1 MTITQTQTPYKVK
14 GVFLE
19 TCNCDSG
26 CNCNFGGFPDHGS
39 CEALIGI
46 KIDEGKIGDADLSGM
61 KVVLAVKWPKAIHEG
76 DGAAAIYID
85 ESATEEQVDGIAT
98 ILTGQAGGM
107 PWEILATTLSSL
119 DGPHMKSINMDI
131 NGRNSGFSI
140 DGICEVKFTPLL
152 NPVTGAENEVHIV
165 FPTGG
170 LIWDDGDNAATAVM
184 KVDTGSIQF
193 DHSGQSAIF
202 APVEW
207 TNQ

>member
-1 MTITQTQTPYKVK
+1 MAATQTPYRVK

-46 KIDEGKIGDADLSGM
+46 KIDEGKIGEVDLSGV

-85 ESATEEQVDGIAT
+85 ESATEEQVGGIAT

-119 DGPHMKSINMDI
+119 DGPHMKTINMDV

-140 DGICEVKFTPLL
+140 GGICEVKFTPLI
-152 NPVTGAENEVHIV
+152 NPVTGDENEVHIV
-165 FPTGG
+165 FPGGG
-170 LIWDDGDNAATAVM
+170 LIWDDGDNAKTSVM
-184 KVDTGSIQF
+184 KVDTGAIKF

>member
-1 MTITQTQTPYKVK
+1 MTQTQTPYKVK

-19 TCNCDSG
+19 SCNCDSG
-26 CNCNFGGFPDHGS
+26 FNCNFGGFPDHGS
-39 CEALIGI
+39 CEAVVGI
-46 KIDEGKIGDADLSGM
+46 QIDEGNIGDTDLSGM
-61 KVVLAVKWPKAIHEG
+61 KLVLVVKWPKAIHEG

-85 ESATEEQVDGIAT
+85 ESASEEQVGGIAT

-107 PWEILATTLSSL
+107 PWEVLATTLSSL
-119 DGPHMKSINMDI
+119 DGPHMKSIKMDV

-152 NPVTGAENEVHIV
+152 NPVTGDENEVHIV
-165 FPTGG
+165 FPGG
-170 LIWDDGDNAATAVM
+170 GMIWDDGDNAKTSVM
-184 KVDTGSIQF
+184 NVDTGAIKF

>member
-1 MTITQTQTPYKVK
+1 MAQTKTSYRIK

-39 CEALIGI
+39 CEALIGL
-46 KIDEGKIGDADLSGM
+46 KIDEGKLGDTDLSGM
-61 KVVLAVKWPKAIHEG
+61 KVVMAVKWPKAIHEG

-85 ESATEEQVDGIAT
+85 ESASEEQVGGIAT

-119 DGPHMKSINMDI
+119 DGPHMKSINMDV

-152 NPVTGAENEVHIV
+152 NPVTGDENEVHIV
-165 FPTGG
+165 FPGGG
-170 LIWDDGDNAATAVM
+170 LIWDDGDNAQTAVM
-184 KVDTGSIQF
+184 KVDTGAIKF